1 MTVAALRHCQRLL
14 AVLVESKGVTLGLV
28 ECSMAKISKLLAMA
42 ATSSCGQESWSLEV
56 TLWPGTPSRKD
67 SLAARVCWPPM
78 VGCSQW
84 VGYKRTPWR
93 PGSPSHQRFP
103 YGPRLLVVRV
113 LLAATVS

>member
-1 MTVAALRHCQRLL
+1 MAVAALRHCQRLL

-28 ECSMAKISKLLAMA
+28 EGSMDKISKLLAMVA
-42 ATSSCGQESWSLEV
+42 VSLCGQESWSLEV
-56 TLWPGTPSRKD
+56 TLRLGTPSRKD

-93 PGSPSHQRFP
+93 PRSPSHPRFP
-103 YGPRLLVVRV
+103 YGQRLLVVRV
-113 LLAATVS
+113 LHAATVS